1 MKKVVLFFC
10 FFMLGWIFSSFSQT
24 ITLLDSES
32 KQPIAFAM
40 IEIQN
45 VDNKQKQQLQSNE
58 KGELV
63 FELVDSMHYKIDII
77 ATGFISYS
85 NTLKGVE
92 LKKLSII
99 RLNTKTIGLTEVIVT
114 GQYEPIL
121 AEKSVQKVKLI
132 DSKKIEQ
139 MGAVTLKD
147 VLSNELNIRL
157 SQDNVLGSSM
167 NMQGISGENV
177 KILIDGVPII
187 GRLNGNVDLSQ
198 INLNTIERIEI
209 IEGPLSVQYGTNALA
224 GTINLITKKN
234 KKNIFGISL
243 SPYYESVGNY
253 NISFDADIKVKKSNF
268 NFTAGR
274 NFFDG
279 WSAGDKTFKYEKEHI
294 ADTSRFEDW
303 KMKEQYFAGFKY
315 NYSFKKLE
323 LGYNFSYFDEKI
335 TNRGMPRAPYLETA
349 FDDIYNTLR
358 IDNAISLTGKI
369 AKNWN
374 VNNTNSFNYYERIK
388 NTFFKDLTTLEQ
400 VLTANPSDQDT
411 SQFTLLMSRTSFSRT
426 KDSTII
432 NYEFGYDVNY
442 ESALG
447 KRIEGATQY
456 LGDFAAF
463 VTTECK
469 PIKSLILKPGLR
481 YSYNTSYKSPI
492 IPSFNVKYAINDNNT
507 IRAHY
512 ARGFRAPSL
521 KELYFYFVDINHN
534 IVGNTNL
541 VAEVSNNYSFS
552 YFNKL
557 ILKEIIF
564 KTDVSFFYNDIFN
577 LITLAQ
583 TSGTEYTYVNIG
595 RYKTLGASL
604 SENFCIKNLKLTV
617 GGSYIGR
624 YNELSEIAN
633 VDDYSFSPEINV
645 SANYFLKKAKVN
657 FSLYY
662 KYNGK
667 LQGFAI
673 SENEVVETTMDDY
686 HLLDA
691 TISKKIWKE
700 RLGITLGCKNILDIK
715 NIGSTF
721 SSGGAHSSSNSSV
734 PFATGRNYFI
744 KLTLKLWKES
754 DN

>member
-1 MKKVVLFFC
+1 MKKGILFFC
-10 FFMLGWIFSSFSQT
+10 FFIFAWICDSYSQT

-32 KQPIAFAM
+32 KSPIAFAVV
-40 IEIQN
+40 EIRSLDRN
-45 VDNKQKQQLQSNE
+45 RQLQSNE
-58 KGELV
+58 NGQFI
-63 FELVDSMHYKIDII
+63 FEAIDTLSYKINIL
-77 ATGFISYS
+77 ATGFSSYS
-85 NTLKGVE
+85 NQLKGFE
-92 LKKLSII
+92 LKKLSVI
-99 RLNTKTIGLTEVIVT
+99 RLTSKTIGLTEVVVT
-114 GQYEPIL
+114 GQYEPVL
-121 AEKSVQKVKLI
+121 AEKSIQKVKLI

-139 MGAVTLKD
+139 LGAVTLKD

-198 INLNTIERIEI
+198 INLNNIERIEI

-234 KKNIFGISL
+234 KKNLFGISL

-253 NISFDADIKVKKSNF
+253 NLSFDADVKVKRSNF

-279 WSAGDKTFKYEKEHI
+279 WSAGDKAFKYEKEHI

-349 FDDIYNTLR
+349 FDDIYNTQR

-374 VNNTNSFNYYERIK
+374 INNTNSYNYYERIK

-400 VLTANPSDQDT
+400 VLTANSSDQDT
-411 SQFTLLMSRTSFSRT
+411 SRFTLLMSRTSFSRT

-432 NYEFGYDVNY
+432 NYELGYDINY

-447 KRIEGATQY
+447 KRIEGNTQY

-463 VTTECK
+463 ITTECK

-481 YSYNTSYKSPI
+481 YSYNTSYKSPV
-492 IPSFNVKYAINDNNT
+492 IPSFNIKYAINDKNI

-534 IVGNTNL
+534 IVGNSEL
-541 VAEVSNNYSFS
+541 IAEVSNNYSLS

-557 ILKEIIF
+557 IIKENIF

-604 SENFCIKNLKLTV
+604 NEGFTIKNLKLTL

-624 YNELSEIAN
+624 YNELSETAD
-633 VDDYSFSPEINV
+633 VDDFSFSPEINV
-645 SANYFLKKAKVN
+645 SANYLIKKAKVN
-657 FSLYY
+657 LSLFY

-673 SENEVVETTMDDY
+673 SDNEVIQTTMNDY

-691 TISKKIWKE
+691 NISKQIWKE
-700 RLGITLGCKNILDIK
+700 RLAVTLGCKNILDIK

-721 SSGGAHSSSNSSV
+721 SSGGAHSSGSGSV

-754 DN
+754 NS